1 MSVGRL
7 RFFVRWVAIVG
18 GSSSCCWALFGIK
31 IIVYNFVFILLDYNG
46 FMKGAKKKGK
56 EPVKEEKGKEVP
68 KCIMLAAQGVRLVIE
83 GKPNSKESKIMEIN
97 EEYMGVAIAAPAKEG
112 EANEELVRFIAEVLG
127 VKKNTVYLDKGCKSR
142 HKVAIV

>member
-1 MSVGRL
+1 
-7 RFFVRWVAIVG
+7 
-18 GSSSCCWALFGIK
+18 
-31 IIVYNFVFILLDYNG
+31 
-46 FMKGAKKKGK
+46 MKGAKKKGK